1 MEQFDEVPE
10 FEKSQEWA
18 LSDLIKKAL
27 VAGMGA
33 LFMTEEG
40 VRSFL
45 GDLKLPKDVIQF
57 VVGQASKTKEDLFKV
72 LSREL
77 RLFLESANFSDVMR
91 KALSA
96 TSVHIDATLR
106 FLPDGEGLRPEITA
120 ATKVKRDGKAGK
132 TSGKKS

>member
-1 MEQFDEVPE
+1 MENSNEVPD
-10 FEKSQEWA
+10 FEKAQEWA
-18 LSDLIKKAL
+18 LSDIIKKTL

-77 RLFLESANFSDVMR
+77 RVFLESANFSEAVR
-91 KALSA
+91 RALSA

-106 FLPDGEGLRPEITA
+106 FVPDGEGLRPKVTA
-120 ATKVKRDGKAGK
+120 TTAVKRKGAGTKAR
-132 TSGKKS
+132 SKK